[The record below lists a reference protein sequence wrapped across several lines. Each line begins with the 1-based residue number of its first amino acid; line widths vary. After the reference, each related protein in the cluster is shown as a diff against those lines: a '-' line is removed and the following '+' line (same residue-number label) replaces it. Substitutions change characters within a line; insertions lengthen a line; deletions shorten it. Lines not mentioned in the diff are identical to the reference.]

1 MHDLAVRLLEESRR
15 SVEPGINGERHT
27 AAVDLLYAR
36 LRPVIG
42 PRGFHALF
50 VRAVGA
56 LGDRRPSVATAA
68 TCQTVDQGLKELHQA
83 LRGPSMASEERNAV
97 VLDVLDS
104 LLGTLERMIGPE
116 LTARLAGSPTETK
129 AGKHHG

>member
-15 SVEPGINGERHT
+15 SVEPGINGERHA

-68 TCQTVDQGLKELHQA
+68 TCQTVDQGLKELRQA
-83 LRGPSMASEERNAV
+83 LRGPAMAAEERNAV

-116 LTARLAGSPTETK
+116 LTARLAGAPTDTT
-129 AGKHHG
+129 AGKDHG

>member
-15 SVEPGINGERHT
+15 SVEPGVNGESHA

-56 LGDRRPSVATAA
+56 IGDRRPSLATAA
-68 TCQTVDQGLKELHQA
+68 ACQTVDQGLKELHGA
-83 LRGPSMASEERNAV
+83 LSGPSMGADERSAV

-116 LTARLAGSPTETK
+116 LTARLAGRSQGAS
-129 AGKHHG
+129 AGGDS